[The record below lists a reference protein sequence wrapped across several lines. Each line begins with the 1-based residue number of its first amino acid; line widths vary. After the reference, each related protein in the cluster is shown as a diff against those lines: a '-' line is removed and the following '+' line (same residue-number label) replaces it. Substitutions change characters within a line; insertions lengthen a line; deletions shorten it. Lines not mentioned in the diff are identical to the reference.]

1 MPPPTM
7 ASLMLTGVDGLV
19 EMPSGTGRVHGSSGT
34 DATAE
39 MPFGIG
45 DADEVPFKTVA
56 PLVIPLVIPFGTEVP
71 LQCEESVGV
80 ELPFG
85 TDGAS
90 AIEVPFWTGAPFVS
104 DAASGT
110 ETTSWN
116 DATSGADAI
125 RIYDSSYALLEK
137 VQF

>member
-7 ASLMLTGVDGLV
+7 ASLMLTGVDEPV
-19 EMPSGTGRVHGSSGT
+19 DMPSGTGRVHGSSGT

-39 MPFGIG
+39 MPFEIG
-45 DADEVPFKTVA
+45 DADDVPFKTVA
-56 PLVIPLVIPFGTEVP
+56 PLVIPFVTEVP
-71 LQCEESVGV
+71 LECEESVGV

-90 AIEVPFWTGAPFVS
+90 VVELPFRTGAPFVS

-125 RIYDSSYALLEK
+125 
-137 VQF
+137 V

>member
-7 ASLMLTGVDGLV
+7 ASLMLTGVDELV
-19 EMPSGTGRVHGSSGT
+19 GMPSGTGRVHGSSGT

-39 MPFGIG
+39 MPFDIG

-56 PLVIPLVIPFGTEVP
+56 PLVIPFVTDVP
-71 LQCEESVGV
+71 LQCEESVEV

-85 TDGAS
+85 IDA
-90 AIEVPFWTGAPFVS
+90 ACVIEVPFWTGAPFVS

-125 RIYDSSYALLEK
+125 MKYNSS
-137 VQF
+137 